1 MIRQAV
7 PYGNNSVSKIIFP
20 YVVMTVMLNK
30 LKFKMFAY
38 PLAYD
43 QHTYFSMHEMRSS
56 GTLQWVESQK
66 DSQNL

>member
-1 MIRQAV
+1 
-7 PYGNNSVSKIIFP
+7 
-20 YVVMTVMLNK
+20 MTVMLNK